1 MDNSLLQLLKKRR
14 TYYKLGRRPVLPEVR
29 LHRLLEEAV
38 LHVPSAFNSQSTR
51 IVLLLGEQHEY
62 FWNTVKNILQAMT
75 LAEAFE
81 RTRAKIDGAFLAGEG
96 TVLFFED
103 KKVVEGLQQQFPL
116 YKDSFPTYAEHTS
129 AMHQLAV
136 WMLLEEAG
144 YGASLQH
151 YNPLVDEA
159 VTEKWNI
166 SPDWKLVAQM
176 PFGSPEEEPGEKA
189 FNPIAERVKVFK

>member
-1 MDNSLLQLLKKRR
+1 MSHSLLQFLEKRR
-14 TYYKLGRRPVLPEVR
+14 TYYKLGRRPILSDME
-29 LHRLLEEAV
+29 LQHLLEGAI

-51 IVLLLGEQHEY
+51 MILLLGEQHLRLWEI
-62 FWNTVKNILQAMT
+62 VKKALQGMVP
-75 LAEAFE
+75 EKVFE
-81 RTRAKIDGAFLAGEG
+81 RTRAKIDGAFQAGEG

-103 KKVVEGLQQQFPL
+103 RKVIEGLQQQFPL
-116 YKDSFPTYAEHTS
+116 YKDSFPVYSEHTS

-151 YNPLVDEA
+151 YNPLIDEA
-159 VTEKWNI
+159 VMQEWNI

-176 PFGSPEEEPGEKA
+176 PFGSPEEEPGEKT
-189 FNPIAERVKVFK
+189 FNPVAERVKVFK

>member
-1 MDNSLLQLLKKRR
+1 MNSSLLQLLEKRR
-14 TYYKLGRRPVLPEVR
+14 TYYKLGRRPVLSDVELQR
-29 LHRLLEEAV
+29 LVEGAI

-51 IVLLLGEQHEY
+51 MVLLLGEQHEY
-62 FWNTVKNILQAMT
+62 FWNTVKKILQEITPAD
-75 LAEAFE
+75 AFE

-96 TVLFFED
+96 TILFFED
-103 KKVVEGLQQQFPL
+103 KKVVEGLQQRFPL
-116 YKDSFPTYAEHTS
+116 YKDSFPIYAEHTS

-159 VTEKWNI
+159 VIEKWNI

-176 PFGSPEEEPGEKA
+176 PFGSPEEEPGEKT